1 MALVLYLVWVGVG
14 LHWNP
19 VTIGAAVLLGT
30 VALATII
37 YAMGWVFTPATVFFQ
52 AYVLQ
57 YFAGRY
63 PALGDL
69 MIPPPPAEPTLPL
82 PAPAPAG

>member
-1 MALVLYLVWVGVG
+1 VGVG

-57 YFAGRY
+57 YFASRY

-69 MIPPPPAEPTLPL
+69 MIPPPPPEPTSPL